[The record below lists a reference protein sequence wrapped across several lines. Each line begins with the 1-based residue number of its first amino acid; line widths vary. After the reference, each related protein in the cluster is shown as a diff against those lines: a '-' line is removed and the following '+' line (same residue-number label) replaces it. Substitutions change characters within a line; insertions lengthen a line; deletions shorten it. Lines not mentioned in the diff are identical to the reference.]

1 MELLRRNVMTL
12 DQALTLGWTLSG
24 SAWSSGYVSRRAD
37 PMKQVLHPAR
47 GSRAGLWYVD
57 LPAPD
62 KSTGRAAAGVRCRN
76 DRLHE
81 TD

>member
-12 DQALTLGWTLSG
+12 DQALTLGWTLAG

-37 PMKQVLHPAR
+37 PMKQVLHRAG

-62 KSTGRAAAGVRCRN
+62 QSTRRHVRQYLKPPAG
-76 DRLHE
+76 LLPE
-81 TD
+81 